1 MKWTDRELMYL
12 RIEVREYMMRRTL
25 IRSHVERLFY
35 FILRT
40 RTQAAIR
47 KMFMKELS
55 QNRRKV

>member
-1 MKWTDRELMYL
+1 MYL